1 MVEKIDIKELSYKEL
16 EKIITEQGFPSYRT
30 GQIFH
35 WVYQKKVSSFSEM
48 NNIPHNFITRLSSLF
63 QLNSLQCIKK
73 MESRDSSQ
81 KFLFRLGDNHI
92 IESVL
97 IKDRKRNTVCLST
110 QVGCLRHCLFCA
122 SGKDGFKRN
131 LTAGE
136 IVSQLLAIGENSGE
150 HINNIVFMGMGEP
163 FDNYEQLMKS
173 IEIIN
178 EKQGINIGARK
189 ITISTCGIIPGIKK
203 FAQNPLQ
210 AELSVSLHAAED
222 NIRNFLM
229 PVNKK
234 YPLIKLI
241 PACKD
246 YVKKKK
252 RQITFEYM
260 MLKGVNDS
268 QEQVKKLCHLISDFQ
283 PKAKV
288 NLIIYNPV
296 FKQTRLSPS
305 EDNVVLYFQ
314 RTLKKCH
321 IPVTI
326 RYSKG
331 QDIEA
336 ACGQLRGTFLNL

>member
-1 MVEKIDIKELSYKEL
+1 
-16 EKIITEQGFPSYRT
+16 
-30 GQIFH
+30 
-35 WVYQKKVSSFSEM
+35 
-48 NNIPHNFITRLSSLF
+48 
-63 QLNSLQCIKK
+63 
-73 MESRDSSQ
+73 
-81 KFLFRLGDNHI
+81 
-92 IESVL
+92 
-97 IKDRKRNTVCLST
+97 
-110 QVGCLRHCLFCA
+110 
-122 SGKDGFKRN
+122 
-131 LTAGE
+131 
-136 IVSQLLAIGENSGE
+136 
-150 HINNIVFMGMGEP
+150 
-163 FDNYEQLMKS
+163 
-173 IEIIN
+173 